1 MSQLRSAFRAF
12 LGLSLFPTALRGE
25 PPAIP
30 PAAPSPVLVVPA
42 APVFAQP
49 NPYDV
54 WQAYGVARDGHFRPL
69 VVLTPT
75 GPYRVID
82 GAYYPFLPTQ
92 QRDVVP
98 MVTDSLGPV
107 PPQPAPPVG
116 PVHVRRRW
124 LR

>member
-1 MSQLRSAFRAF
+1 MAQLRTLLRAL
-12 LGLSLFPTALRGE
+12 LGLTFFPSSLWAE
-25 PPAIP
+25 PPTELLPAP
-30 PAAPSPVLVVPA
+30 PPVLLVPA

-69 VVLTPT
+69 VVLTPA
-75 GPYRVID
+75 GPFRVAD
-82 GAYYPFLPTQ
+82 GAYYPFLATH

-98 MVTDSLGPV
+98 VVTDSLGPV
-107 PPQPAPPVG
+107 PPWPAPPAG